1 MNEFDQVMA
10 EFLSNGGKVQEIPTG
25 KSGIV
30 EGQSNSP
37 WGKKKKAVDP
47 IAEVEELVVE
57 PEIIDLDELV
67 DAEDAVADDDEDEE

>member
-1 MNEFDQVMA
+1 MNEFEQAMA
-10 EFLSNGGKVQEIPTG
+10 EFLSNGGEVKHIPSG

-57 PEIIDLDELV
+57 PEVIDLDELV